1 MNVLESVTIRSPN
14 EIEEECAHFTI
25 TDTEQPFV
33 LNDIAKP
40 DEQYTFSAWVK
51 GSGEISISG
60 NKFPM
65 TEDWT
70 RCVITFIS
78 DSTDVEIYFRDAGDY
93 YFYNSQL
100 EIGEKDTD
108 YSPAPEDLES
118 RVTDAETVIRVQAGL
133 IEQKVSENGV
143 ISAINQSAEEI
154 KILASKITLE
164 GETIADAFTCTNLTV
179 AGDSTFSG
187 VLNGATGNFS
197 GVVNATDFK
206 LAKSGNDF
214 KFAINTD
221 GNQLYL
227 GTDTVEDITVASL
240 TLPGGQDNAVL
251 YGYYGAEMK
260 TDRGS
265 IKLTTGDL
273 GSIILTAGENVEIKS
288 HLIMD
293 TASANSLSAGIIE
306 PTYLKWYPSS
316 NTNFNEVQLRLS
328 GSTGTQGI
336 AFVTV
341 KNGSTVKFYNIADS
355 NGDTN
360 FPQKLSCNGNLAS
373 GGYVTGKTLGG
384 SEGLYMVGTHNSEYA
399 VSYVNTKAANSSG
412 VYFITVNGR
421 WGTSSYASHNIVSAS
436 SDIRLKENFSEAEVI
451 DALSVINQIQMYS
464 FDWKETGAH
473 QKLGFVAD
481 ELETIDPHLA
491 FGGGYDMDGSMNVK
505 TVDTFYLL
513 GYLTKGIQELSQM
526 ANTSKIRT
534 DDCQRILESMAADIA
549 ELKEQLQQASA

>member
-1 MNVLESVTIRSPN
+1 MNVLTACNILSPFD
-14 EIEEECAHFTI
+14 IEEECAHFTI

-51 GSGEISISG
+51 GSGEISILG
-60 NKFPM
+60 NNFPV
-65 TEDWT
+65 TEEWA

-78 DSTDVEIYFRDAGDY
+78 DSTDVEIYFRETGDY

-133 IEQKVSENGV
+133 IEQKVSANGV

-154 KILASKITLE
+154 KISASKITLE

-187 VLNGATGNFS
+187 ILNGATGNFS

-206 LAKSGNDF
+206 LTKSGNDF

-221 GNQLYL
+221 GSQLYL
-227 GTDTVEDITVASL
+227 GTDTVEDFTVASL
-240 TLPGGQDNAVL
+240 ILPGGQDNAVL
-251 YGYYGAEMK
+251 YGFYGAEMK

-273 GSIILTAGENVEIKS
+273 GSIILTAGENVEINS

-306 PTYLKWYPSS
+306 PAYLKWYPSS

-336 AFVTV
+336 SFVTV
-341 KNGSTVKFYNIADS
+341 KDGTTSVFGNIFDANNRFMPDFPVTIYKISTYSLSSSSTVANGSSATVTTTITAIPSGYSYIVVPLRINYGFVSGYNLSGTTLSITL
-355 NGDTN
+355 TN
-360 FPQKLSCNGNLAS
+360 VS
-373 GGYVTGKTLGG
+373 GGTHTLA
-384 SEGLYMVGTHNSEYA
+384 GTVA
-399 VSYVNTKAANSSG
+399 VIIYKN
-412 VYFITVNGR
+412 R
-421 WGTSSYASHNIVSAS
+421 W
-436 SDIRLKENFSEAEVI
+436 
-451 DALSVINQIQMYS
+451 
-464 FDWKETGAH
+464 
-473 QKLGFVAD
+473 
-481 ELETIDPHLA
+481 
-491 FGGGYDMDGSMNVK
+491 
-505 TVDTFYLL
+505 
-513 GYLTKGIQELSQM
+513 
-526 ANTSKIRT
+526 
-534 DDCQRILESMAADIA
+534 
-549 ELKEQLQQASA
+549 

>member
-51 GSGEISISG
+51 GSGEISIAR
-60 NKFPM
+60 NKFPV
-65 TEDWT
+65 TADWT
-70 RCVITFIS
+70 KCVITFNS
-78 DSTDVEIYFRDAGDY
+78 DSADVEIYFRENGDY

-133 IEQKVSENGV
+133 IEQKVSANGV

-154 KILASKITLE
+154 KISASKITLE

-206 LAKSGNDF
+206 LTKSGNDF

-221 GNQLYL
+221 GSQLYL
-227 GTDTVEDITVASL
+227 GTDTVEDFTVASL
-240 TLPGGQDNAVL
+240 ILPGGQDNAVL
-251 YGYYGAEMK
+251 YGFYGAEMK
-260 TDRGS
+260 TGRGS

-273 GSIILTAGENVEIKS
+273 GSIILTAGENVEINS

-316 NTNFNEVQLRLS
+316 NTNFDEVQLRLA
-328 GSTGTQGI
+328 GSTGSQGI
-336 AFVTV
+336 SFVTV
-341 KNGSTVKFYNIADS
+341 KDGTTSVFGNIFDANNRFMPDFPVSIYSINTYGFASGSAVANGSTNTKTTTIPAIPSGYTYALLVGRSSYCCMSDYSVSGTTLSVTMINIS
-355 NGDTN
+355 G
-360 FPQKLSCNGNLAS
+360 AS
-373 GGYVTGKTLGG
+373 HTLTLYVTLIVFK
-384 SEGLYMVGTHNSEYA
+384 N
-399 VSYVNTKAANSSG
+399 
-412 VYFITVNGR
+412 R
-421 WGTSSYASHNIVSAS
+421 W
-436 SDIRLKENFSEAEVI
+436 
-451 DALSVINQIQMYS
+451 
-464 FDWKETGAH
+464 
-473 QKLGFVAD
+473 
-481 ELETIDPHLA
+481 
-491 FGGGYDMDGSMNVK
+491 
-505 TVDTFYLL
+505 
-513 GYLTKGIQELSQM
+513 
-526 ANTSKIRT
+526 
-534 DDCQRILESMAADIA
+534 
-549 ELKEQLQQASA
+549 